1 MDHEQPTDTGK
12 RHKDTRFMEI
22 FIYFLNRYYG
32 LVLCNLNNMPKNYAP
47 FLLLISNYSS
57 GTVLLKN
64 YKNAHKSKIHISKNA
79 LLLPIFYTYQNKY
92 IIECLQILYNPITLL
107 LICYVQILLMH
118 LYNHFCY
125 NCAYPKV
132 KSIPIL
138 FYLNKQ
144 KRQIY
149 RNG

>member
-1 MDHEQPTDTGK
+1 M
-12 RHKDTRFMEI
+12 
-22 FIYFLNRYYG
+22 
-32 LVLCNLNNMPKNYAP
+32 
-47 FLLLISNYSS
+47 
-57 GTVLLKN
+57 
-64 YKNAHKSKIHISKNA
+64 
-79 LLLPIFYTYQNKY
+79 
-92 IIECLQILYNPITLL
+92 IECLQKLCNSIALL

-144 KRQIY
+144 KIHIY

>member
-1 MDHEQPTDTGK
+1 MNNRRIPEN
-12 RHKDTRFMEI
+12 DTRIPGSWKYSFI
-22 FIYFLNRYYG
+22 FLTDIMDQFFVTSTTCQKIMHLFSCPKQITQM
-32 LVLCNLNNMPKNYAP
+32 VLCYQKIIKMLINQKFTFPKMLYYYQ
-47 FLLLISNYSS
+47 YS
-57 GTVLLKN
+57 T
-64 YKNAHKSKIHISKNA
+64 
-79 LLLPIFYTYQNKY
+79 YTYQNKY

>member
-1 MDHEQPTDTGK
+1 
-12 RHKDTRFMEI
+12 
-22 FIYFLNRYYG
+22 
-32 LVLCNLNNMPKNYAP
+32 MPKNYAP
-47 FLLLISNYSS
+47 FLLLKTNYSN
-57 GTVLLKN
+57 GTVLLEN

-79 LLLPIFYTYQNKY
+79 LLLPIFHTYQIKY
-92 IIECLQILYNPITLL
+92 IIVCLKILYNLLTPL
-107 LICYVQILLMH
+107 LICYVQIVSMH
-118 LYNHFCY
+118 LYNHFY
-125 NCAYPKV
+125 HNCAYPKV